1 MNILSLLIG
10 RDGCSGYR
18 VLNPFGGIKRNAGVD
33 NETHIIENG
42 DNGNLMLN
50 LIQGSNII
58 VFRQQHEQFFHFLI
72 NRKDIDISD
81 KVLVVDFDDDI
92 FNITPY
98 SDTYRFGGIENIKH
112 DGKWLWKDGEN
123 GFDIERNKKNLSSII
138 NMARRADLVT
148 VTTPYLKKQI
158 TTLIGNKNVAVLPNA
173 INFTHWKKW
182 NLQKDDTIRIGWS
195 GGSTHYIDWFTIK
208 NGIKKLHDKY
218 GDKIK
223 LVLTGC
229 KWEGTLKDIPYEYHS
244 WLDFDAHPYKQAS
257 LNLDIAI
264 IPLMDTLFNKSK
276 SSVKWYEY
284 SALGIPCV
292 VSDVLPYSLEIKH
305 NETALA
311 YKTEDE
317 FVKQVSR
324 LIDSQKLRDTIGENA
339 RQWVHKHRDIDLIC
353 FDYLDAYQKALNK
366 KLLTNTKRME
376 ELEQAEEVVT
386 SDVAEST
393 PEVEEVTEPAE

>member
-18 VLNPFGGIKRNAGVD
+18 VMNQFLGIKRNTGD
-33 NETHIIENG
+33 INQTHIIENG
-42 DNGNLMLN
+42 DSGSTMLS
-50 LIQGSNII
+50 LVSGSDVIL
-58 VFRQQHEQFFHFLI
+58 FRQQHDKFFHFLK
-72 NRKDIDISD
+72 NNKDIDISN
-81 KVLVVDFDDDI
+81 KILVVDFDDDI

-98 SDTYRFGGIENIKH
+98 AETYRYGGLEEVTH
-112 DGKWLWKDGEN
+112 EGKILWKDGEHD
-123 GFDIERNKKNLSSII
+123 FDIKRNENNLKSITTMI
-138 NMARRADLVT
+138 KQADLIT
-148 VTTPYLKKQI
+148 VTTPYLKKRI
-158 TTLIGNKNVAVLPNA
+158 TKISGNKNVVVIPNA

-182 NLQKDDTIRIGWS
+182 DLKKDDTIRIGWS
-195 GGSTHYIDWFTIK
+195 GGSTHYIDWHTIK

-264 IPLMDTLFNKSK
+264 IPLMDTLFNRSK

-284 SALGIPCV
+284 SSLGVPCV
-292 VSDVLPYSLEIKH
+292 VSNVLPYSAEIKH

-311 YKTEDE
+311 FNNEDE
-317 FVKQVSR
+317 FVEQVSR
-324 LIDSQKLRDTIGENA
+324 LIDDVKLRYTIGENA
-339 RQWVHKHRDIDLIC
+339 RDWVHKHRDIDIIC
-353 FDYLDAYQKALNK
+353 FDYLDAYQKALDK
-366 KLLTNTKRME
+366 KLLTNTNSME
-376 ELEQAEEVVT
+376 ELEPVEEVET

-393 PEVEEVTEPAE
+393 PEVVEEVAE